1 MKTLNQNLNYKPL
14 HVLIADDD
22 EGIRALLEVLCND
35 LGYVTS
41 LVSDGTM
48 AVSSIET
55 IKPDLVLLDCIM
67 PGMNGFDVIREVKKK
82 EALLHIPIILLT
94 GLSSREDRIKGI
106 AAGANDF
113 LTKPIDEE
121 ELSLRLKNVF
131 QIKEYQNLLVNETI
145 LLDKMV
151 KERTRELQTALDQTK
166 DAYSDTI
173 YRLAILSEYRD
184 SDTGA
189 HIHRIGEFAK
199 LLAGLAGHSIDFQE
213 DIYYSA
219 ILHDI
224 GKVGIPDS
232 ILLKKGKL
240 EKEEWVTMMNHTGIG
255 AKIMANSKSPYIT
268 MAEKIAHFH
277 HERWDGGGYPEG
289 LSGVEIPIEARI
301 TNIVDQYDALR
312 SERPYKKGFTH
323 EKAFEIIYLG
333 DDRTRPEHFD
343 PDLLKC
349 FMKHHLEFRDIY
361 ENMQD
366 TATLMTE
373 SGISSKGDVYE
384 K

>member
-1 MKTLNQNLNYKPL
+1 MKDHHRDPNLKPL

-22 EGIRALLEVLCND
+22 PGIRTLLEVLCND
-35 LGYVTS
+35 LGYASST
-41 LVSDGTM
+41 VSDGKM
-48 AVSSIET
+48 AVSAIEAE
-55 IKPDLVLLDCIM
+55 KPDLVLLDYIM
-67 PGMNGFDVIREVKKK
+67 PGMDGFDVIKEIKKN
-82 EALLHIPIILLT
+82 ESLVHIPIIMLT
-94 GLSSREDRIKGI
+94 GLSSREHRIQGI

-113 LTKPIDEE
+113 LTKPIDQE

-131 QIKEYQNLLVNETI
+131 QMKEYQNLLENETK
-145 LLDKMV
+145 LLDKLV
-151 KERTRELQTALDQTK
+151 HERTIELQTALDQIKEAHT
-166 DAYSDTI
+166 DAI

-184 SDTGA
+184 SDTGD
-189 HIHRIGEFAK
+189 HIKRIGKFAK
-199 LLAGLAGHSIDFQE
+199 LLARLAGYSKEFQE

-224 GKVGIPDS
+224 GKIGIPDS
-232 ILLKKGKL
+232 VLLKQGGF
-240 EKEEWVTMMNHTGIG
+240 EKKEWVVMMSHTRIG
-255 AKIMANSKSPYIT
+255 ADILANSKSPYIT

-277 HERWDGGGYPEG
+277 HERWDGSGYPQG
-289 LSGVEIPIEARI
+289 LTGEDIPMEARI

-349 FMKHHLEFRDIY
+349 FVTNHLDFRDIFD
-361 ENMQD
+361 EMND
-366 TATLMTE
+366 EAPLKKK
-373 SGISSKGDVYE
+373 SSS
-384 K
+384 